1 MSASRWNI
9 VEDGAIATLY
19 RPVDIDTLAGAKS
32 IMIVP
37 MRNWAHA
44 TTIYSIGVN
53 PLAAGVITIESV
65 DAYPTPVTST
75 QIMFRYYRYESSQLL
90 EAGGVHGALTWT
102 TTAAAG
108 LIPVAVGV
116 PAMYVIELDA
126 EELVAGHVGFRMCIA
141 DPGAA
146 SVGSAIAI
154 LSGARY
160 ADKGA
165 TAVSLV
171 V

>member
-1 MSASRWNI
+1 MSRARFNI
-9 VEDGAIATLY
+9 VEDGAIVTLY
-19 RPVDIDTLAGAKS
+19 RPVDIDTLNGAKS

-44 TTIYSIGVN
+44 TIIYSIGVN
-53 PLAAGVITIESV
+53 PLAAGVVTIESV

-90 EAGGVHGALTWT
+90 AAGAVHGALTWT

-108 LIPVAVGV
+108 LIPVPTGV
-116 PAMYVIELDA
+116 PVIYAIELDA
-126 EELVAGHVGFRMCIA
+126 EELCAGHVGFRMCIA
-141 DPGAA
+141 DPAAA
-146 SVGSAIAI
+146 SVGSAIAV

-160 ADKGA
+160 ADKG
-165 TAVSLV
+165 TTNVSLV